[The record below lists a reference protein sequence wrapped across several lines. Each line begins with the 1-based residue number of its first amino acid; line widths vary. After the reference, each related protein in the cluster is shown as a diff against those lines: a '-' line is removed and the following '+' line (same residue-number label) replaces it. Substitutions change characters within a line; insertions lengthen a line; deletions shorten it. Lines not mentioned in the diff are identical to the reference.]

1 MSRKHNLP
9 SHMALNLSENYV
21 KQMHILI
28 YFKKMIKNAIKNIKY
43 YICNF
48 ILILWYLACTEK
60 VLNVKVTHHI
70 WLYLYEVFLIENI
83 QEYEMK
89 LHVEEK
95 SNLLIALSFLIQ

>member
-9 SHMALNLSENYV
+9 SHMALTLSENYV
-21 KQMHILI
+21 KQMHILNLFLFFKCNQKYSI
-28 YFKKMIKNAIKNIKY
+28 YNI
-43 YICNF
+43 F
-48 ILILWYLACTEK
+48 LISWYLTCTEK

-89 LHVEEK
+89 RHVEEK
-95 SNLLIALSFLIQ
+95 AISSSLFPS

>member
-9 SHMALNLSENYV
+9 SHMALTLSENYV
-21 KQMHILI
+21 KQMHILNL
-28 YFKKMIKNAIKNIKY
+28 FSFLNAIKNTIIKY
-43 YICNF
+43 YIYNIF
-48 ILILWYLACTEK
+48 LISWYLTCTEK

-89 LHVEEK
+89 WHVEEK
-95 SNLLIALSFLIQ
+95 AISSSLFPS